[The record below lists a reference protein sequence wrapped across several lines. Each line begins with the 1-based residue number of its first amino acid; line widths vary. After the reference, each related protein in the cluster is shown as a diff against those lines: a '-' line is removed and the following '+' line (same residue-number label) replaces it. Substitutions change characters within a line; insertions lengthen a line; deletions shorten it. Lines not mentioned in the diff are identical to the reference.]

1 MKGVLSDVISGMA
14 TAAHCNDRGV
24 TEGIKL

>member
-1 MKGVLSDVISGMA
+1 MKRLLAGLMSRMA
-14 TAAHCNDRGV
+14 WAAHCNDRGV